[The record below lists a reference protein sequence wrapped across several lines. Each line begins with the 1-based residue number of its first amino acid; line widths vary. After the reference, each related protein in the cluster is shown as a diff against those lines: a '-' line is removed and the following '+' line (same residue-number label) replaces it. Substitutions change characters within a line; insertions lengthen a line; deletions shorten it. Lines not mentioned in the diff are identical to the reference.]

1 MELFDG
7 GEEAVAAAGEG
18 LDEAGVGCGVSEGL
32 ADAVDGG
39 VETVLVVDEGSVGP
53 EGAADFL
60 AGEEVAGP
68 VEEQEQDLEGLS
80 VELDADSL
88 AAELAGDAVCLKSG
102 EAVAASWDGLGHGWL
117 KCTG

>member
-1 MELFDG
+1 LFYG
-7 GEEAVAAAGEG
+7 GEESVATAGEG
-18 LDEAGVGCGVSEGL
+18 LDEAGVAGGVTEGF

-39 VETVLVVDEGSVGP
+39 VEPVLVVDEGTVGP

-60 AGEEVAGP
+60 ACEQSAGA
-68 VEEQEQDLEGLS
+68 VEEQEEYLEGLG

-88 AAELAGDAVCLKSG
+88 AAELAGDAVCLKSS
-102 EAVAASWDGLGHGWL
+102 EAIAARWEGVRHGWL